1 MQGKIGL
8 AQGVPPLSAAVARRA
23 SFSQVAARPVAFVKG
38 FGCGG
43 PGDVSGLRQWLQ
55 ENPSAEVRGIL
66 GKTEG
71 NGCVNDF
78 SRGWAAESVRA
89 AVQQA
94 PPAVA
99 AAAQLRPPVAIM
111 SGGTEGV
118 IEPHFLLFAELP
130 PGSAG
135 APEEPPTDST
145 AGDRLVIGT
154 AVTRNF
160 APEEVGTVAQALET
174 RDAVRKA
181 CAAAGLEPSV
191 AHFAQVKTPLLTS
204 ERVLAAAAECTTKDT
219 YRSMALSRAASAL
232 GVALATG
239 EVDHITQEDIAANYD
254 KFSSI
259 ASTSAGVETM
269 RNEVMVLGNSAGPG
283 DLRVESCVMADAL
296 DVQAVWRMFHR
307 AGLASEHGQL
317 TPEARGRVVGLLCK
331 ADPARTVRGYRTT
344 MLTDSDFQATR
355 HARAAVGGLLAGA
368 VGHARLFVSGG
379 AEHQGPDGGGPVL
392 VIYRA

>member
-1 MQGKIGL
+1 MR
-8 AQGVPPLSAAVARRA
+8 PA
-23 SFSQVAARPVAFVKG
+23 SISQAAARPVAFVKA
-38 FGCGG
+38 FGCEG
-43 PGDVSGLRQWLQ
+43 PGDVRGLRRWLQ
-55 ENPSAEVRGIL
+55 ENPAAQVRGIL

-118 IEPHFLLFAELP
+118 LEPHFLLFAEVP
-130 PGSAG
+130 PGTAG
-135 APEEPPTDST
+135 AAEQPRTEST
-145 AGDRLVIGT
+145 TGDRLVIGT
-154 AVTRNF
+154 AVTRDF
-160 APEEVGTVAQALET
+160 APEEVGTVAQAHAT
-174 RDAVRKA
+174 RDAVLSA
-181 CAAAGLEPSV
+181 CAAAGLDPSA

-204 ERVLAAAAECTTKDT
+204 ERVLAAAAKCTTTDT

-239 EVDHITQEDIAANYD
+239 EVHQLDQSDIAANYD

-269 RNEVMVLGNSAGPG
+269 RNEVMVLGNSAVPG
-283 DLRVESCVMADAL
+283 DLRVESCVMTDAL
-296 DVQAVWRMFHR
+296 DIQAVSRMFQR
-307 AGLASEHGQL
+307 AGLNMTHGQL
-317 TPEARGRVVGLLCK
+317 TPEARDRVVGVLCK
-331 ADPARTVRGYRTT
+331 ADPARMVRGLRTT

-368 VGHARLFVSGG
+368 VGHGRLFVSGG

>member
-1 MQGKIGL
+1 M
-8 AQGVPPLSAAVARRA
+8 RRA
-23 SFSQVAARPVAFVKG
+23 SFSQAVARPVAFVKA
-38 FGCGG
+38 FGCEG
-43 PGDVSGLRQWLQ
+43 PGDVSGLRQWMQ
-55 ENPSAEVRGIL
+55 QNPAAEVRGIL

-78 SRGWAAESVRA
+78 SRGWAAESVRL

-94 PPAVA
+94 PPAIA
-99 AAAQLRPPVAIM
+99 AASHMRPPVAIM

-118 IEPHFLLFAELP
+118 LEPHFLLFAELP
-130 PGSAG
+130 SAG
-135 APEEPPTDST
+135 AIEQSQTSSAT
-145 AGDRLVIGT
+145 GGRLVIGT

-160 APEEVGTVAQALET
+160 APEEVGTVTQAQET
-174 RDAVRKA
+174 RDAVLRA
-181 CAAAGLEPSV
+181 CAAAGLDPNA

-204 ERVLAAAAECTTKDT
+204 ERVLAAATECTTKDT

-239 EVDHITQEDIAANYD
+239 EVHQVTQADIAANYD
-254 KFSSI
+254 LFSSV

-269 RNEVMVLGNSAGPG
+269 RNEVMVLGNSPGPG
-283 DLRVESCVMADAL
+283 DLRVESCVMKDAL
-296 DVQAVWRMFHR
+296 DIQAVSRMFAR
-307 AGLASEHGQL
+307 AGLATEHGQL
-317 TPEARGRVVGLLCK
+317 TPESRERVVGLLCK
-331 ADPARTVRGYRTT
+331 ADPARTVRGLRTT

-368 VGHARLFVSGG
+368 VGHGRLFVSGG

-392 VIYRA
+392 VIYRV